1 MVIDETINLIREL
14 YREHLQGITVDRLIA
29 GIFFTGVKLSNNLAG
44 ISYTPTA
51 DIHQEGGCIHVN
63 GVPREPY
70 HFKGLPV
77 SDFLDLKEE
86 GMLLRTVQIVILNAL
101 SVQFFNGNHYQVIE
115 ERDPMDLLD
124 LRGMQNVAMVGAIPP
139 FLKRLK
145 KEPHLKIHLIER
157 KKDSLAEDE
166 IRLLVPE
173 ERITDILP
181 RCDAVIITGAAIA
194 NGTMET
200 LLDLT
205 PEDATVIVAGPTAGF
220 LPDALFARG
229 VSIVSTVV
237 VPDPDRA
244 LDLLAEGNGAFQLF
258 AAKCLR
264 KINILS
270 SAYGLQYQSGMM
282 GNINKQRSV
291 A

>member
-1 MVIDETINLIREL
+1 MVIDETIGLIREL
-14 YREHLQGITVDRLIA
+14 YQERLPQIIVDRLIA

-51 DIHQEGGCIHVN
+51 DIHQEDGCIHVN

-70 HFKGLPV
+70 HFNGLPV
-77 SDFLDLKEE
+77 HDLLDFQAE
-86 GMLLRTVQIVILNAL
+86 GMLVRTVQIVMLNAL
-101 SVQFFNGNHYQVIE
+101 SAQFLNGNHYQVVE
-115 ERDPMDLLD
+115 ERDPLDLLD
-124 LRGMQNVAMVGAIPP
+124 LRRLQNVAMVGAIPP

-145 KEPHLKIHLIER
+145 KEPHLNLHLIER

-173 ERITDILP
+173 ERIADILP
-181 RCDAVIITGAAIA
+181 RCDAVIITGAAIV
-194 NGTMET
+194 NGTIET

-205 PEDATVIVAGPTAGF
+205 PENATVIVAGPTAGF

-229 VSIVSTVV
+229 VSIVSTVIV
-237 VPDPDRA
+237 SDPDRA

-258 AAKCLR
+258 AEKCVR

-270 SAYGLQYQSGMM
+270 SAYGLQYQSEMM
-282 GNINKQRSV
+282 GNINK
-291 A
+291 

>member
-14 YREHLQGITVDRLIA
+14 YREHLQGITVYRLIA

-51 DIHQEGGCIHVN
+51 DIHREGGCIHVN
-63 GVPREPY
+63 GVPREPN

-77 SDFLDLKEE
+77 SDLLDLKEE

-101 SVQFFNGNHYQVIE
+101 SAQYFNGNHYQVIE

-145 KEPHLKIHLIER
+145 KEPHLKLHLIER

-181 RCDAVIITGAAIA
+181 RCDALIITGAAVA

-200 LLDLT
+200 LLDLAK
-205 PEDATVIVAGPTAGF
+205 EDATVVVAGPTAGF
-220 LPDALFARG
+220 LPDALWARG
-229 VSIVSTVV
+229 VSIVSTVIV
-237 VPDPDRA
+237 SDPDRA

-258 AAKCLR
+258 ADKCVR
-264 KINILS
+264 KINIVS
-270 SAYGLQYQSGMM
+270 RTYGFQHQYAMM
-282 GNINKQRSV
+282 GKHK
-291 A
+291 

>member
-205 PEDATVIVAGPTAGF
+205 PEDATVIVAGPTAGL

>member
-14 YREHLQGITVDRLIA
+14 YQEHLQNITVDRLIA

-51 DIHQEGGCIHVN
+51 DIHREGGCIHVN

-77 SDFLDLKEE
+77 SDLLDFQAE
-86 GMLLRTVQIVILNAL
+86 GMLVRTVQIVMLNAL
-101 SVQFFNGNHYQVIE
+101 SVHYFNGNHYQVIE

-124 LRGMQNVAMVGAIPP
+124 LRRLKNVAMVGAIPP

-145 KEPHLKIHLIER
+145 KEPHLKINLIER

-166 IRLLVPE
+166 TRLLIPE
-173 ERITDILP
+173 EKITDILP

-194 NGTMET
+194 NGTIET
-200 LLDLT
+200 LLELT

-229 VSIVSTVV
+229 VSIVSTVIV
-237 VPDPDRA
+237 SDPDRA

-258 AAKCLR
+258 AAKCLK

-282 GNINKQRSV
+282 GSINN
-291 A
+291 